1 VEIDLR
7 LQNTAS
13 SVVVDAQV
21 EGALPMTLNGSS
33 YEWRVESSVPVIVE
47 GERFR
52 LAVGSFGPFAVK
64 RVRLSFVGME
74 SKAEQ
79 NVVAEAYPLTVTPSS
94 ELIALAESFAG
105 LSYQEK
111 IRAIY
116 GWMVG
121 NIKFTGIDRQVEGA
135 TYALSQKAGD
145 CTEHMLLAGE
155 LLARNGVTVRRV
167 LGFVFSSI
175 DGKMTADDLHD
186 WLEVYDKGRWLVVDS
201 SYVFYDDASAG
212 RRYLGV
218 HYYVDEKDLRYQ
230 FFVPS
235 DNRLRM
241 FLD

>member
-1 VEIDLR
+1 
-7 LQNTAS
+7 
-13 SVVVDAQV
+13 
-21 EGALPMTLNGSS
+21 MTLNGSS

-64 RVRLSFVGME
+64 RIRLSFVGMG

-79 NVVAEAYPLTVTPSS
+79 NVVAESYPLTAAPSP

-111 IRAIY
+111 IRAVY
-116 GWMVG
+116 QWMVG
-121 NIKFTGIDRQVEGA
+121 NIKLTGIDRQVEGA
-135 TYALSQKAGD
+135 EYALSKKSGD

-167 LGFVFSSI
+167 LGVVFSSI
-175 DGKMTADDLHD
+175 DGRLTASDLHD
-186 WLEVYDKGRWLVVDS
+186 WLEVYDKGRWLIVDS
-201 SYVFYDDASAG
+201 SYVFYDDVSAG
-212 RRYLGV
+212 RRYVGV
-218 HYYVDEKDLRYQ
+218 HYYVDEKDLHYQ
-230 FFVPS
+230 FFAPS
-235 DNRLRM
+235 DNRFRV